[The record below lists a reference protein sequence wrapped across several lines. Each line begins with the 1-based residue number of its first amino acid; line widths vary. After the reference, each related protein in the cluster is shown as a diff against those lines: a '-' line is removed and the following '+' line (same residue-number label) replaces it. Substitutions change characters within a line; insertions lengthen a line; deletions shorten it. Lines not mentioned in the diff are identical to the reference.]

1 MVSPKKLRRYLAI
14 VGVTMWAVWLVDM
27 SGPGPI
33 DRLGKVKGTDF
44 LHFYVM
50 GSIAREGH
58 WEQLF
63 DAEAHAVRAQAIVP
77 GSADFVFV
85 PIESP
90 QIAIAFAPLA
100 SQRYTVA
107 LALWL
112 SVVLVTYGVSCVLIW
127 RDCPPLH
134 EHRDVAAGAC
144 LAFPGFYS
152 EVLHGQLA
160 CLAALAVAIAAA
172 AFRRDRKFA
181 AGLAFGSLVFKPHWV
196 VAAGAVFV
204 FAREWR
210 VVAGIAVAAVAQVGV
225 TFVVLGSSV
234 AGAYV
239 RALQAI
245 PRIANLLEPQPS
257 NSLRG
262 LFTLLIPFELTSLL
276 VYGAA
281 AVATLWITSRIWRSA
296 AAIELRLSAVVL
308 ATILINPHVNAYDL
322 ILLAPVVLLLTTWL
336 MVSVPGASHPRVLST
351 CLCVASAAPLCT
363 GFPSII
369 RLQVSVTA
377 MSIILWLLWRSA
389 TTQQRPTAS
398 GSAAVSAN
406 MGQPQ
411 ATPALALQGHAS
423 V

>member
-1 MVSPKKLRRYLAI
+1 MLSPKKLRRYLAI

-50 GSIAREGH
+50 GSIAREGR

-63 DAEAHAVRAQAIVP
+63 DAQAHAVRAQAIVP
-77 GSADFVFV
+77 GSADVVFV

-112 SVVLVTYGVSCVLIW
+112 AVILVTYGLSCVLIW
-127 RDCPPLH
+127 RDCPPLR
-134 EHRDVAAGAC
+134 EHRDLAAAC
-144 LAFPGFYS
+144 LVFPGFYS
-152 EVLHGQLA
+152 EILHGQLA
-160 CLAALAVAIAAA
+160 CLAALAVATAAA
-172 AFRRDRKFA
+172 ALRRDRKFA
-181 AGLAFGSLVFKPHWV
+181 AGLAFGFLVFKPHWV

-210 VVAGIAVAAVAQVGV
+210 VVAGIAVAAIAQVGL
-225 TFVVLGSSV
+225 TFVVLGGSMFE
-234 AGAYV
+234 AYV
-239 RALQAI
+239 RALETI

-276 VYGAA
+276 VYAGAA
-281 AVATLWITSRIWRSA
+281 VVTLLITSRIWRSA

-308 ATILINPHVNAYDL
+308 AAILINPHVNAYDL
-322 ILLAPVVLLLTTWL
+322 ILLAPVALLLTAWL
-336 MVSVPGASHPRVLST
+336 LVSVPGASHPRVLAT
-351 CLCVASAAPLCT
+351 CLGVASAAPLCT

-369 RLQVSVTA
+369 RLQLSVTV

-389 TTQQRPTAS
+389 ATQPRPAVS
-398 GSAAVSAN
+398 GSADVSAN
-406 MGQPQ
+406 MAEPH
-411 ATPALALQGHAS
+411 ATPALALQGHGN

>member
-1 MVSPKKLRRYLAI
+1 MFSPKKLRRYLAI

-27 SGPGPI
+27 SGPGPL

-50 GSIAREGH
+50 GSIAREGR
-58 WEQLF
+58 WDQLF
-63 DAEAHAVRAQAIVP
+63 DAEAHAVRARAVVP
-77 GSADFVFV
+77 GSADVVFV

-112 SVVLVTYGVSCVLIW
+112 TVVLVTYGLSCVLIW
-127 RDCPPLH
+127 QDCPVLH
-134 EHRDVAAGAC
+134 EHRELAAAC

-172 AFRRDRKFA
+172 ALRRDRTFA
-181 AGLAFGSLVFKPHWV
+181 AGLAFGFLVFKPHWV

-210 VVAGIAVAAVAQVGV
+210 VVAGIAVAAVAQVGM

-257 NSLRG
+257 HSLRG
-262 LFTLLIPFELTSLL
+262 LFTLLIPFELTSLV
-276 VYGAA
+276 VYCGA
-281 AVATLWITSRIWRSA
+281 AVATLLIAARIWRSTA
-296 AAIELRLSAVVL
+296 AFELRLSAVVL
-308 ATILINPHVNAYDL
+308 AAILINPHVNAYDL
-322 ILLAPVVLLLTTWL
+322 ILLAPVALLLTAWL
-336 MVSVPGASHPRVLST
+336 MGSVPDASHPRVLSA
-351 CLCVASAAPLCT
+351 CLCIASAAPLCA
-363 GFPSII
+363 GFPSIL

-389 TTQQRPTAS
+389 ATPQGPTS
-398 GSAAVSAN
+398 FRSAAVSAN
-406 MGQPQ
+406 AGKPQ
-411 ATPALALQGHAS
+411 ATPALALQGHGS